1 MAATRQAATKGLGQ
15 LFHDTSK
22 YIYFAERTILS
33 TLPKMA
39 EATQSSEMRA
49 FEQHHGETQEHVA
62 RLEKIFEVLDKKPL
76 GKSCAAIMGITQEGA
91 EIIEQYKGSP
101 ALDAGL
107 LAAAQAVE
115 HYEISRY
122 GSTPTWA
129 AELGLSEAVRL
140 LDLTLAEEKR
150 QTSRSASWQGPPSI
164 SLQKPLKDD
173 NRPWMRTDGFSTRL
187 IHGAPK
193 QNPTGV

>member
-76 GKSCAAIMGITQEGA
+76 GKSCAAIMGITQKGA

-150 QTSRSASWQGPPSI
+150 QTSRSASWQGSAVNI
-164 SLQKPLKDD
+164 
-173 NRPWMRTDGFSTRL
+173 
-187 IHGAPK
+187 AAEAA
-193 QNPTGV
+193 